1 MIINKRMLQKT
12 LAKQVPKAIGPRVFK
27 ELEMEFE
34 KAKKA
39 LLNEFENHEVT
50 RELNQGASGSN
61 ISDTLAGEGN
71 LYAFIGFGGE
81 DALSALR
88 LVLRDS
94 IKIINKKTNAR
105 NLTFSIR
112 VSLPT
117 ASQIAA
123 ATPMPW
129 APGMSWAEGIEKG
142 ISGLGQFL
150 SKKTPASRSGE
161 GIQID
166 FSVRQGEF
174 SPRMYITEILQNF
187 VKSLSS
193 I

>member
-71 LYAFIGFGGE
+71 LY
-81 DALSALR
+81 
-88 LVLRDS
+88 VL
-94 IKIINKKTNAR
+94 
-105 NLTFSIR
+105 
-112 VSLPT
+112 
-117 ASQIAA
+117 
-123 ATPMPW
+123 
-129 APGMSWAEGIEKG
+129 EEKM
-142 ISGLGQFL
+142 LYL
-150 SKKTPASRSGE
+150 H
-161 GIQID
+161 
-166 FSVRQGEF
+166 
-174 SPRMYITEILQNF
+174 
-187 VKSLSS
+187 
-193 I
+193 